1 MERQS
6 VDYSKGRDIMK
17 KKLSLILAILTTAA
31 LISLTACSGNNSPAS
46 EESSQSQ
53 NNVQSSQEPG
63 SDTSDDKSDDSSSG
77 ADSSDDT
84 SSDDN
89 SSDDTSSED
98 NSSDDTSSEDNSSDD
113 TSSEDNSS
121 DDTSSE
127 DNSSNDT
134 SSDSGEPVAPS
145 EKGDGIAKAAY
156 DMLGKP
162 FTEGGY
168 QAETGFDNS
177 GLIYYALTSNG
188 IDCPRGLTAQKDMGK
203 EVTLDALQKGDI
215 VFIKDGDSFFGGVYT
230 GDDTLV
236 FSPYPGQKV
245 RTANLKSV
253 YYIDNFLKAVR
264 VG

>member
-1 MERQS
+1 
-6 VDYSKGRDIMK
+6 MK

-84 SSDDN
+84 SSEDN

-127 DNSSNDT
+127 DNSSDDT

-145 EKGDGIAKAAY
+145 EKGNGIAKAAY

-253 YYIDNFLKAVR
+253 YYIDNFLKIPYSFR
-264 VG
+264 FTLCIITKTSL

>member
-1 MERQS
+1 
-6 VDYSKGRDIMK
+6 MK

-84 SSDDN
+84 SS
-89 SSDDTSSED
+89 ED

-121 DDTSSE
+121 DNTSSE
-127 DNSSNDT
+127 DNSSDNT
-134 SSDSGEPVAPS
+134 SSDSTEPPAPS
-145 EKGDGIAKAAY
+145 EKGDAIAKSAY

-168 QAETGFDNS
+168 SAETGFDNS

-188 IDCPRGLTAQKDMGK
+188 VDCPRGLTAQKEMGT
-203 EVTLDALQKGDI
+203 EIALEKLEKGDI
-215 VFIKDGDSFFGGVYT
+215 VFIKDGDSFFGGIYT
-230 GDDTLV
+230 GDDTIV

-245 RTANLKSV
+245 RTASMKSV
-253 YYIDNFLKAVR
+253 YYTDNFLKAVR
-264 VG
+264 VD

>member
-1 MERQS
+1 
-6 VDYSKGRDIMK
+6 MK

-84 SSDDN
+84 SSEDN

-127 DNSSNDT
+127 DNSSDDT

-253 YYIDNFLKAVR
+253 YYTDNFLKAVR
-264 VG
+264 EENLAAMQRYCEVF

>member
-1 MERQS
+1 
-6 VDYSKGRDIMK
+6 MK
-17 KKLSLILAILTTAA
+17 EKLSLILAMFTVLA
-31 LISLTACSGNNSPAS
+31 LASLTACSGNNSPSYESGNDPQNSTQSSVA
-46 EESSQSQ
+46 ESS
-53 NNVQSSQEPG
+53 
-63 SDTSDDKSDDSSSG
+63 DSSS
-77 ADSSDDT
+77 
-84 SSDDN
+84 DN
-89 SSDDTSSED
+89 TSSED
-98 NSSDDTSSEDNSSDD
+98 NSSDDTSSEDNSSDNTSSED
-113 TSSEDNSS
+113 NSSDNTSSEDNSS

>member
-1 MERQS
+1 
-6 VDYSKGRDIMK
+6 MK
-17 KKLSLILAILTTAA
+17 KKLSLILAMFTVLA
-31 LISLTACSGNNSPAS
+31 LASLTACSGNNSPSYESGNDPQNSTQSSVA
-46 EESSQSQ
+46 ESS
-53 NNVQSSQEPG
+53 
-63 SDTSDDKSDDSSSG
+63 DSSS
-77 ADSSDDT
+77 
-84 SSDDN
+84 DN
-89 SSDDTSSED
+89 TSSED
-98 NSSDDTSSEDNSSDD
+98 NSSDDTSSEDNSSDN

-127 DNSSNDT
+127 DNSSDNTSSEDNSSDNTSSEDNSSDNTSSEDNSSDNT
-134 SSDSGEPVAPS
+134 SSDSTESPAPS
-145 EKGDGIAKAAY
+145 EKGDAIAKSAY

-168 QAETGFDNS
+168 SAETGFDNS

>member
-1 MERQS
+1 
-6 VDYSKGRDIMK
+6 MK

-84 SSDDN
+84 SSEDN

-121 DDTSSE
+121 DDTSS
-127 DNSSNDT
+127 
-134 SSDSGEPVAPS
+134 DSGEPVAPS
-145 EKGDGIAKAAY
+145 EKGNGIAKAAY

>member
-1 MERQS
+1 
-6 VDYSKGRDIMK
+6 MK

-77 ADSSDDT
+77 ADCSDDT
-84 SSDDN
+84 SSEDN

-188 IDCPRGLTAQKDMGK
+188 IDCPRGLTAQKEMGT
-203 EVTLDALQKGDI
+203 EIALEKLEKGDI
-215 VFIKDGDSFFGGVYT
+215 VFIKDGDSFFGGIYT
-230 GDDTLV
+230 GDDTIV

-245 RTANLKSV
+245 RTASMKSV
-253 YYIDNFLKAVR
+253 YYTDNFLKAVR
-264 VG
+264 VD

>member
-1 MERQS
+1 
-6 VDYSKGRDIMK
+6 MK

-84 SSDDN
+84 SS
-89 SSDDTSSED
+89 ED

-121 DDTSSE
+121 D
-127 DNSSNDT
+127 DT

>member
-1 MERQS
+1 
-6 VDYSKGRDIMK
+6 MK

-63 SDTSDDKSDDSSSG
+63 SDTSDDKSDDSSGG
-77 ADSSDDT
+77 ADC
-84 SSDDN
+84 
-89 SSDDTSSED
+89 SDDTSSED